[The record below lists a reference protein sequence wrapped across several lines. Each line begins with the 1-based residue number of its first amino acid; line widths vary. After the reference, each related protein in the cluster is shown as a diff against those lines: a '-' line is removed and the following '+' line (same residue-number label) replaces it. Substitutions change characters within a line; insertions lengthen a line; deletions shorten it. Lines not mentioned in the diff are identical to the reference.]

1 MENVDK
7 YLAELADACWQF
19 SKKMAENPFIGY
31 SALDME
37 ETPDLEQ
44 DLESWYYSLI
54 GMIRWMVDIGIV
66 DIIT

>member
-1 MENVDK
+1 MANVDK

-19 SKKMAENPFIGY
+19 SMKKDEIPFIGY